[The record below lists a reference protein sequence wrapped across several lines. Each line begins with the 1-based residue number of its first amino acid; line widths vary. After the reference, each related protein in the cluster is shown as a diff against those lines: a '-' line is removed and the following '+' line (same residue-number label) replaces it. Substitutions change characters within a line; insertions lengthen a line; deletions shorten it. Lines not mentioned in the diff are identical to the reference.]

1 MKHSLTMENN
11 NQQDSYKRQYFLADF
26 TEDCWIL
33 IRSKILSNKVV
44 YGRDVSSLTT
54 FLCHVIISDLEASC

>member
-11 NQQDSYKRQYFLADF
+11 NQQDSFKRQYFLADF

-33 IRSKILSNKVV
+33 IRSKILSNKAV
-44 YGRDVSSLTT
+44 YCRDASSLTKV
-54 FLCHVIISDLEASC
+54 FYAMLLLQI

>member
-11 NQQDSYKRQYFLADF
+11 NQQDSYKRQYFIADF
-26 TEDCWIL
+26 TEDRWIL

-44 YGRDVSSLTT
+44 YGRDVSSLKKL
-54 FLCHVIISDLEASC
+54 FYAILFQI